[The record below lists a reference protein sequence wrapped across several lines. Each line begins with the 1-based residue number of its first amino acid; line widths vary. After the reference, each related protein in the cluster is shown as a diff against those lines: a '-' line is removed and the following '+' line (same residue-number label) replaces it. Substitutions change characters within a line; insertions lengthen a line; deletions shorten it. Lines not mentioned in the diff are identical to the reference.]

1 MLFNARHS
9 EELRVAIVDGQKL
22 IDLDIETPGNEQK
35 KGNIYKGII
44 TRVEPSLEAAFV
56 DYGEDRHGFLPL
68 KEISRA
74 YFKTGTELLEPSK
87 IRIQEVLREGQQLLV
102 QVEKEERGSKGA
114 ALTTFI
120 SLAGRYLVLMPNN
133 PRAGGVSRRIELE
146 GREELRDIISQLELP
161 SGMSVIGRTAGVG
174 HTLEELQWDLSYLLH
189 LWQAIEEAAA
199 QQEAPFLIYHE
210 SSLVIRAIRD
220 YFQPD
225 IGEILIDDA
234 AIFEQ
239 VVQFMERVMPDSVN
253 VVKFYRD
260 ETPLFSRYQ
269 IEHQIET
276 AFSRNVPLSSGG
288 ALVIDATEAL
298 VAIDVNSGKATR
310 GADIEETA
318 LATNLE
324 AADEI
329 ARQLKLRDIGGLV
342 VIDFIDMEHPKHMR
356 EVENRLREALKYDR
370 SRVQIGRISR
380 FGLLELTRQRLQ
392 RSLGETTYITC
403 PRCHGVGHI
412 RSVESL
418 AFHVLRIIHEEM
430 VRPHC
435 GGAIVQLPVEVA
447 TFLLNEK
454 REEIE
459 KLERRYTA
467 RITVIPN
474 PHIEVPDYK
483 IQKIRRDEAHAA
495 SKASY
500 QLIETA
506 EVIVP
511 APKERQ
517 VAAEAAVKTIP
528 FPKQNMSEQPKIG
541 SLSGWLVRIASW
553 LAGKNEAKEEA
564 PLMSEEKQEES
575 HDHEEAQE
583 PAVIFQAQEKPI
595 EKVDKKKK
603 RPRKRSKASSRSNVK
618 SDFVQDHSHE
628 EVKSI
633 DSERNDLHQELTS
646 ITAQQTNREANSNPN
661 ELRETYQYQVDHTLL
676 SLPLLSLQQNYDEN
690 LEQIETVI
698 SQGESNVDYSEK
710 VNTRQRRRRL
720 PRKKAKPMNVE
731 ESLTQVETSEDPH
744 AKDVS
749 QIEARTNS

>member
-56 DYGEDRHGFLPL
+56 DYGEERHGFLPL

-74 YFKTGTELLEPSK
+74 YFKMGTELLEPSK

-174 HTLEELQWDLSYLLH
+174 HTLEELQWDLNYLLH

-370 SRVQIGRISR
+370 ARVQIGRISR

-392 RSLGETTYITC
+392 RSLGETSYITC
-403 PRCHGVGHI
+403 PRCQGVGHI

-435 GGAIVQLPVEVA
+435 GGVIVQLPVEVA

-459 KLERRYTA
+459 KLEKRYTA
-467 RITVIPN
+467 RITIIPN

-483 IQKIRRDEAHAA
+483 IQKIRREEASAV
-495 SKASY
+495 SKPSY

-506 EVIVP
+506 EVTVP
-511 APKERQ
+511 APKEHQ
-517 VAAEAAVKTIP
+517 AAGAEAAVKTIP
-528 FPKQNMSEQPKIG
+528 FPKQNPSEQPKTG

-564 PLMSEEKQEES
+564 PLNLEEKQEES
-575 HDHEEAQE
+575 RVYEVQE
-583 PAVIFQAQEKPI
+583 PSVIFQAEEKST

-603 RPRKRSKASSRSNVK
+603 RPRKRSKASSRLNVK
-618 SDFVQDHSHE
+618 PDFTQDHSHE
-628 EVKSI
+628 EAKHI
-633 DSERNDLHQELTS
+633 DLEENDFPQESAT
-646 ITAQQTNREANSNPN
+646 IATQETNSKVDSSSVEPH
-661 ELRETYQYQVDHTLL
+661 ETCQVDHTFLP
-676 SLPLLSLQQNYDEN
+676 LPLLPLSQNHDEN
-690 LEQIETVI
+690 FEQVETVI
-698 SQGESNVDYSEK
+698 DQNESNVTSSEK
-710 VNTRQRRRRL
+710 ANTHPRRRRL
-720 PRKKAKPMNVE
+720 PRKKAKPMTIE
-731 ESLTQVETSEDPH
+731 ESLTQVETSEESP
-744 AKDVS
+744 AEDVS
-749 QIEARTNS
+749 EREARTNS